1 MASVN
6 YNEGV
11 YKALTGGVD
20 FDTDSFKAMIV
31 SSAYTP
37 DVDAHHNRDDV
48 TNEVSGTGYTAGGE
62 AITCTVTKDDA
73 NNRIDIAWDD
83 VTWEGATITGRGVVI
98 YKDTGNAATD
108 TLISYVDWGE
118 NKSSVGADFVATFT
132 APLRFQL

>member
-11 YKALTGGVD
+11 YRALTGGID
-20 FDTDSFKAMIV
+20 FENDSFKAMIV
-31 SSAYTP
+31 TASYTP
-37 DVDAHHNRDDV
+37 DVDAHLDRADV
-48 TNEVSGTGYTAGGE
+48 TNEVTGTGYTAGGE
-62 AITCTVTKDDA
+62 AITCTVTKDTA

-83 VTWEGATITGRGVVI
+83 VTWEGATITGRGVII
-98 YKDTGNAATD
+98 YLDTGDAATD
-108 TLISYVDWGE
+108 ILVSYVDWGE